1 MGLFR
6 FLSNKKDFVP
16 DFQKSEYD
24 NWMDF
29 LEQGGSSKEWE
40 ELKRKNKWSFIKDDA
55 EIFSEFQSKF
65 RPLYKKYSES
75 AAKIKLEWSNIN
87 KDKVYFGQKIDLF
100 VDLCTQNIAVYKK
113 MVALENQY
121 NEDHLQE
128 TEGFKR
134 LAMLYEKQKD
144 FEKVV
149 YICKE
154 AIICGDVRSMPQRLS
169 RAIAKIGR
177 EPTTEEKDLIVR
189 NS

>member
-1 MGLFR
+1 MGLFK
-6 FLSNKKDFVP
+6 FFSNKKDFVP
-16 DFQKSEYD
+16 DFQKREYD

-40 ELKRKNKWSFIKDDA
+40 ELKRKNKWSFIMDDA

-65 RPLYKKYSES
+65 RPLYKEYSES
-75 AAKIKLEWSNIN
+75 AAKIKIEWTNIN
-87 KDKVYFGQKIDLF
+87 NDKVYFGHHIDLF
-100 VDLCTQNIAVYKK
+100 VELCTQNIVVYKN

-128 TEGFKR
+128 AEGFKR

-149 YICKE
+149 CICKE
-154 AIICGDVRSMPQRLS
+154 AIICGDVRSMSQRLS

-177 EPTTEEKDLIVR
+177 EPTAEEKNLIDR